1 MSERGPSIDLETVW
15 HAFHDRLFGFVRRR
29 VASDDDAADIVQDVF
44 ARVQARSDNGAR
56 VRDVSGWVFQI
67 TRNAVIDYH
76 RAGAKAGRIESALE
90 RDPASDAAEV
100 SPLHDASSE
109 LSRCLRPFVD
119 HLPDPYAQALRLTD
133 LGGMPQT
140 EAARR
145 LGLSVS
151 GMKSRVQRGRAR
163 LKALV
168 LECCDV
174 ELDQRCRVVDYRR
187 RSPIC
192 NNCY

>member
-1 MSERGPSIDLETVW
+1 MSEQGQSIDLETVW
-15 HAFHDRLFGFVRRR
+15 HAFHDQLFGFVRRR
-29 VASDDDAADIVQDVF
+29 VASDDDAEDVVQDVF
-44 ARVQARSDNGAR
+44 ARVQARSGDGAR
-56 VRDVSGWVFQI
+56 VQNVSGWVFQI

-76 RAGAKAGRIESALE
+76 RARAKAGRIESALE
-90 RDPASDAAEV
+90 RDLVSDSREGL
-100 SPLHDASSE
+100 PLHDASRE
-109 LSRCLRPFVD
+109 LSRCLRPFVA
-119 HLPDPYAQALRLTD
+119 HLPDHYAQALTLTD

-140 EAARR
+140 EAARQ

-174 ELDQRCRVVDYRR
+174 ELDGRRRVVDYRR
-187 RSPIC
+187 RSPVC
-192 NNCY
+192 GDCR